1 MAGSAF
7 TDAGVVFEMT
17 KGVVMT
23 NKYADRLVVVEVTHD
38 VAKVWAVRES
48 SQTHPDV
55 ILREP
60 DSEKQN
66 HFKQAARNNNHGVEK
81 IDHRYFEEIVNYL
94 LETKKILLIGN
105 GKGKANEMEVFADWL
120 TKKHNTVAEKVVGQL
135 SVNVKAM
142 TDAEVVDAAK
152 DWFDQPIHAS

>member
-1 MAGSAF
+1 LAGGYFSN
-7 TDAGVVFEMT
+7 AGVVFET
-17 KGVVMT
+17 SKEEVMT

-66 HFKQAARNNNHGVEK
+66 HFKQASRNNNHGVER
-81 IDHRYFEEIVNYL
+81 IDGHYFEEIVNFL
-94 LETKKILLIGN
+94 LEAKKILLVGN
-105 GKGKANEMEVFADWL
+105 GKGKASEMELFADYL
-120 TKKHNTVAEKVVGQL
+120 TKKHRNVADKVVGHL

-152 DWFDQPIHAS
+152 AWFDQPIHAS

>member
-1 MAGSAF
+1 
-7 TDAGVVFEMT
+7 
-17 KGVVMT
+17 MT
-23 NKYADRLVVVEVTHD
+23 NKYADRFVVVEVTHD

-66 HFKQAARNNNHGVEK
+66 HFKQAHRDNNHNVNK
-81 IDHRYFEEIVNYL
+81 VDRHYFEEIVNYL
-94 LETKKILLIGN
+94 LEAKRILLVGN
-105 GKGKANEMEVFADWL
+105 GTGKANEMQVFADFL
-120 TKKHNTVAEKVVGQL
+120 RDKHHAIAEKVVGQMSL
-135 SVNVKAM
+135 NVKAM

-152 DWFDQPIHAS
+152 AWADQPIHTF